1 MNDQERDEKLE
12 EIEERRKVI
21 RHQINE
27 SVNEQKNLRKKKTEL
42 SDEYNRLKYAKGSQY
57 QYNPR

>member
-12 EIEERRKVI
+12 EIEDLIKVI
-21 RHQINE
+21 QHQINE
-27 SVNEQKNLRKKKTEL
+27 SENEQKDLRKKKTEL
-42 SDEYNRLKYAKGSQY
+42 SDEYNRLKYAEGSQY